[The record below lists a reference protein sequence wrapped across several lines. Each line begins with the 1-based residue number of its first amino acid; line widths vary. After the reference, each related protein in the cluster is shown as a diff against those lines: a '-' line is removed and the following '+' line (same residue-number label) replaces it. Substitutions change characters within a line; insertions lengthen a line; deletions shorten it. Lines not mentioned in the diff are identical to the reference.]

1 MEGLVTTPESRPV
14 PPIQLPTAAVGR
26 RELLRVGALS
36 ILGCAG
42 GDAFGRRTATA
53 ATAALPADGWQR
65 QCIFILLQGG
75 ASHIDLWDPKP
86 RAVAEIRGPYRP
98 IATSAPGIEFG
109 ELMERSATVADKLCV
124 IRSMTHKF
132 SNHIAGTYITLT
144 GSNNQ
149 RDQDREAHSDDF
161 PGPGAVLNALQTSA
175 PGVPRSVSL
184 PNWLSIPGPSNRMPG
199 QYGGFLGAVHDP
211 FIIEGDPNA
220 AGYKPLALT
229 PPEGM
234 TNDRL
239 GNRLELNRRLD
250 GVARLLEKDTRQ
262 QYDRLQ
268 QSAYDLVTDGRFRR
282 ALDLSEEPT
291 SVREA
296 YGRTKFGQSLLLARR
311 LVEVGVQFVAYN
323 AFNQEWDT
331 HGGLVGRYSQIVPPM
346 DRAFAALVADLA
358 DRGLLERTLV
368 VWTSEFGRTSFHQ
381 TADHPGREHHNLVF
395 SSWMAG
401 GGIRGGIV
409 HGKSDEHGILPVEG
423 AVHTHDLHATMLA
436 ALGLDHERLT
446 FRHAGRDYRLTD
458 VAGRVVRDVL
468 G

>member
-1 MEGLVTTPESRPV
+1 MPS
-14 PPIQLPTAAVGR
+14 IQLPTAGLGR

-42 GDAFGRRTATA
+42 GDAFGRRVATA
-53 ATAALPADGWQR
+53 ATGAPPADGWQR

-86 RAVAEIRGPYRP
+86 RAVAEIRGPFRP
-98 IATSAPGIEFG
+98 IATTVPGIEFG
-109 ELMERSATVADKLCV
+109 ELMERSATVADKLCI

-132 SNHIAGTYITLT
+132 SNHIAGTYVTLT

-211 FIIEGDPNA
+211 FIIEGDPNSS
-220 AGYKPLALT
+220 GYKPLALT

-250 GVARLLEKDTRQ
+250 GVARLLEKDTRE

-282 ALDLSEEPT
+282 ALDLSEEPAR
-291 SVREA
+291 VRDA

-311 LVEVGVQFVAYN
+311 L
-323 AFNQEWDT
+323 
-331 HGGLVGRYSQIVPPM
+331 I
-346 DRAFAALVADLA
+346 
-358 DRGLLERTLV
+358 
-368 VWTSEFGRTSFHQ
+368 
-381 TADHPGREHHNLVF
+381 
-395 SSWMAG
+395 
-401 GGIRGGIV
+401 
-409 HGKSDEHGILPVEG
+409 
-423 AVHTHDLHATMLA
+423 
-436 ALGLDHERLT
+436 
-446 FRHAGRDYRLTD
+446 
-458 VAGRVVRDVL
+458 
-468 G
+468 

>member
-1 MEGLVTTPESRPV
+1 M
-14 PPIQLPTAAVGR
+14 PPIQLPTAGISR
-26 RELLRVGALS
+26 RELLRIGALS

-42 GDAFGRRTATA
+42 GDAFGRRSA
-53 ATAALPADGWQR
+53 AAASSGTSADGWQR

-86 RAVAEIRGPYRP
+86 RAVAEIRGPFRP
-98 IATSAPGIEFG
+98 IATNVPGIEFG
-109 ELMERSATVADKLCV
+109 ELMERSAGVADKLCV
-124 IRSMTHKF
+124 IRSMTHRF
-132 SNHIAGTYITLT
+132 SNHIAGTYVTLT

-161 PGPGAVLNALQTSA
+161 PGPGAVLNALQTA
-175 PGVPRSVSL
+175 TPGVPRSVSL

-239 GNRLELNRRLD
+239 WNRLELNRRLD
-250 GVARLLEKDTRQ
+250 GVARLLEKDKRQ

-282 ALDLSEEPT
+282 ALDVSEEPA
-291 SVREA
+291 SIRDA

-311 LVEVGVQFVAYN
+311 LVEAGVQFVAHN

-331 HGGLVGRYSQIVPPM
+331 HGGLVGRYKQIVPPM
-346 DRAFAALVADLA
+346 DQGFAALVADLA

-368 VWTSEFGRTSFHQ
+368 VNTGEFGRTPSVNKD
-381 TADHPGREHHNLVF
+381 AGRDHWPNVY
-395 SSWMAG
+395 STVIAG
-401 GGIRGGIV
+401 GGVRGGMI
-409 HGKSDEHGILPVEG
+409 HGASDSKGAEPADSPVAPADLLATVYDRLGIPPKTELRDRLNRPIQLSDGRVLPVC
-423 AVHTHDLHATMLA
+423 
-436 ALGLDHERLT
+436 
-446 FRHAGRDYRLTD
+446 
-458 VAGRVVRDVL
+458 
-468 G
+468 

>member
-1 MEGLVTTPESRPV
+1 MLPMQV
-14 PPIQLPTAAVGR
+14 PAAVGR

-42 GDAFGRRTATA
+42 GDAFGRRVATA
-53 ATAALPADGWQR
+53 ATAGPPADGWQR

-86 RAVAEIRGPYRP
+86 RAVAEIRGPFRP
-98 IATSAPGIEFG
+98 IATTVPGIEFG

-161 PGPGAVLNALQTSA
+161 PGPGAVLNALQTSP

-211 FIIEGDPNA
+211 FIIEGDPNMS
-220 AGYKPLALT
+220 GYKPLALT

-250 GVARLLEKDTRQ
+250 GVARLLEKDTRE

-282 ALDLSEEPT
+282 ALDLSEEPA
-291 SVREA
+291 SVRDA

-311 LVEVGVQFVAYN
+311 LIEVGVQFVAHN

-331 HGGLVGRYSQIVPPM
+331 HGGLLGRYQQIVPPM

-368 VWTSEFGRTSFHQ
+368 VNTGEFGRTPGINKD
-381 TADHPGREHHNLVF
+381 AGRDHWPNVYSTVL
-395 SSWMAG
+395 AG
-401 GGIRGGIV
+401 GGVRGGV
-409 HGKSDEHGILPVEG
+409 VYGASDSKGGEPADRPVTP
-423 AVHTHDLHATMLA
+423 A
-436 ALGLDHERLT
+436 
-446 FRHAGRDYRLTD
+446 
-458 VAGRVVRDVL
+458 DVL
-468 G
+468 ATVYDRLGIAPKTELRDRLNRPIQLSDGTVLDVC

>member
-98 IATSAPGIEFG
+98 IATAAPGIEFG

-282 ALDLSEEPT
+282 ALDLSEEPAQ
-291 SVREA
+291 VREA

-358 DRGLLERTLV
+358 DRGLLERTMV
-368 VWTSEFGRTSFHQ
+368 VNTGEFGRTPGINKD
-381 TADHPGREHHNLVF
+381 AGRDHWPNVYSTVL
-395 SSWMAG
+395 AG
-401 GGIRGGIV
+401 GGVRGGV
-409 HGKSDEHGILPVEG
+409 VYGAGDSKGAEPADRPVTPG
-423 AVHTHDLHATMLA
+423 
-436 ALGLDHERLT
+436 
-446 FRHAGRDYRLTD
+446 
-458 VAGRVVRDVL
+458 DVL
-468 G
+468 ATVYDRLGIPPNTELRDRLNRPMQLSDGTVLDIC

>member
-1 MEGLVTTPESRPV
+1 MPSMQV
-14 PPIQLPTAAVGR
+14 PAAVGR

-42 GDAFGRRTATA
+42 GDAFGRRVATA
-53 ATAALPADGWQR
+53 ATVAPPADGWQR

-86 RAVAEIRGPYRP
+86 RAVAEIRGPFRP
-98 IATSAPGIEFG
+98 IATTVPGIEFG

-161 PGPGAVLNALQTSA
+161 PGPGAVLNALQTSP

-211 FIIEGDPNA
+211 FIIEGDPNLS
-220 AGYKPLALT
+220 GYKPLALT

-250 GVARLLEKDTRQ
+250 GVARLLEKDTRE

-282 ALDLSEEPT
+282 ALDLSEEPAR
-291 SVREA
+291 VRDA

-311 LVEVGVQFVAYN
+311 LVEVGVQFVAHH

-331 HGGLVGRYSQIVPPM
+331 HGGLLGRYQQIVPPM

-368 VWTSEFGRTSFHQ
+368 VNTGEFGRT
-381 TADHPGREHHNLVF
+381 
-395 SSWMAG
+395 
-401 GGIRGGIV
+401 RG
-409 HGKSDEHGILPVEG
+409 S
-423 AVHTHDLHATMLA
+423 
-436 ALGLDHERLT
+436 
-446 FRHAGRDYRLTD
+446 
-458 VAGRVVRDVL
+458 
-468 G
+468 